1 MKYTVLKINTT
12 GLNPE
17 IDKITEIAILNCDGE
32 NVVSEFST
40 VINPAIDIP
49 EDIEKI
55 VGITNSMVKSLP
67 IFEQEKEKII
77 LELKDK
83 VLVGFNIGFDL
94 AFLKNAL
101 GIEELPNKNIDVLRV
116 SNLAISPKQIK
127 NYRFQTLC
135 DYFQIVD
142 DYHVRALRYAHMVH
156 SLFEK
161 LIPEIEKKRD
171 ELKNN
176 NNGK

>member
-1 MKYTVLKINTT
+1 MKYAVLKINTT

-17 IDKITEIAILNCDGE
+17 TDKITEIAILNCDGE

-83 VLVGFNIGFDL
+83 CWLDLILVLIWL
-94 AFLKNAL
+94 
-101 GIEELPNKNIDVLRV
+101 
-116 SNLAISPKQIK
+116 S
-127 NYRFQTLC
+127 
-135 DYFQIVD
+135 
-142 DYHVRALRYAHMVH
+142 
-156 SLFEK
+156 
-161 LIPEIEKKRD
+161 
-171 ELKNN
+171 
-176 NNGK
+176 